1 MRVYELIQELVQ
13 HDADAEVKFRVK
25 ADFDT
30 NVVADFDR
38 SNENDEQDVT
48 VYVEFDED
56 VDFVEISN
64 TTMFG
69 QPKEV
74 TISLEY

>member
-69 QPKEV
+69 QLKEV
-74 TISLEY
+74 TVSLEY